1 MKYKLVAHLISPELQ
16 DKEIVTDEYIRD
28 YENFSDLSDEEEFLM
43 KYPIESNVVEEFNI
57 DCDYVCDY
65 LLNEDGDGIYL
76 FQKIWKK
83 VWKFEK

>member
-1 MKYKLVAHLISPELQ
+1 MNMKYKLVAHLVSPELQ

-28 YENFSDLSDEEEFLM
+28 YERFSDVSNGEEFLM
-43 KYPIESNVVEEFNI
+43 KYPIESNVVEEFDV

-76 FQKIWKK
+76 FQKNVKK
-83 VWKFEK
+83 SLEI

>member
-16 DKEIVTDEYIRD
+16 DKEIVTDEYVRD
-28 YENFSDLSDEEEFLM
+28 YKRFSDVSNGEEFLM
-43 KYPIESNVVEEFNI
+43 KYPIESNVVEEFDV

-76 FQKIWKK
+76 FQKM
-83 VWKFEK
+83 